1 MKKIG
6 ILNGPNLN
14 RLGIREPGTYGT
26 ATLSDLEDR
35 LRSEAKDLGVESDFF
50 QSNHEGALIDKI
62 AQWDDAK
69 FDGVVLNPGGYTH
82 TSVAL
87 RDAIG
92 GSSLT
97 VVEVHISNTHGRESF
112 RQNSLTAPVCKGVI
126 AGLGFESYSLA
137 LRFLGSD

>member
-26 ATLSDLEDR
+26 ATLSSLEDR
-35 LRSEAKDLGVESDFF
+35 LRSAAEELGVEAEFF
-50 QSNHEGALIDKI
+50 QSTHEGALIDQI

-69 FDGVVLNPGGYTH
+69 FDGLILNPGGYTH

-87 RDAIG
+87 RDAIV
-92 GSSLT
+92 GSSLS

-112 RQNSLTAPVCKGVI
+112 RHQSLTAPVCKGVI
-126 AGLGFESYSLA
+126 AGLGFDSYSLA
-137 LRFLGSD
+137 LRYLAQD